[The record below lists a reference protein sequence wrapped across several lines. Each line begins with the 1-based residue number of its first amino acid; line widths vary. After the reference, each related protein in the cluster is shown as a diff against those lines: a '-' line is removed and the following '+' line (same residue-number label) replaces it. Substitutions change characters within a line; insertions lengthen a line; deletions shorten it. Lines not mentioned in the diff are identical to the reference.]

1 MFARHLIR
9 YGLVLLGTTWAVGCS
24 SDGDGGTGTGSITL
38 SITPTSAT
46 VQQGA
51 SQAVTVTLTR
61 IGGFTGTV
69 DLDVTGE
76 PTGVTA
82 TASNAQTVGAVT
94 TATITIQVGATVAPA
109 LYPLVLHATGTGVS
123 EVTQNFALTVTEAP
137 APAYTLTLS
146 SPTLSIVQ
154 GAATPTT
161 TVNLVRTNFTGNVTL
176 TVENLPTG
184 VTAAFNPANPQT
196 GNSSVLT
203 LTVAASAPTGTF
215 TNLSVQ
221 GVGTPGTVATPLSL
235 TITSAPGGGS
245 GNVTVTFA
253 TCAAANKAVWL
264 AFQDGTAGAFTAV
277 TGAADVYQFN
287 ITQSKGS
294 IAYVTLGT
302 GSSTINVLHFT
313 QAELIAATLNF
324 CGTVTSNTRVANG
337 TVSNLPAGHLG
348 QMSFGGG
355 FASLF
360 ASGPFQLTNAGTGS
374 FDLIGFSHPLAGS
387 GGDRAFIKRGEN
399 PAAGGNFASTV
410 NFTDA
415 TLSAAAASAAAT
427 LQGLAGGETLVNHG
441 MNFFTGGTACVPGA
455 LYSLGTTAASFTVT
469 GVPASL
475 RLGTDMHAITVF
487 AGTQTSLRTLTEN
500 FLDVAARAA
509 TPFVLPAELPA
520 PVVTDAGGPYK
531 RPSATV
537 TGVPAELNVS
547 HTMTYLDQSGAKSG
561 VITATQ
567 GWVGGANLALE
578 LPNFAG
584 VGTFNNTW
592 APATGVQLSWT
603 VSSAGGTFTTAC
615 TAGQR
620 FVNSTRTGT
629 L

>member
-1 MFARHLIR
+1 VGAPGTVSTPLSLTISAAAPAPSFALS
-9 YGLVLLGTTWAVGCS
+9 LTAA
-24 SDGDGGTGTGSITL
+24 TL
-38 SITPTSAT
+38 SIA
-46 VQQGA
+46 QGA
-51 SQAVTVTLTR
+51 S
-61 IGGFTGTV
+61 
-69 DLDVTGE
+69 
-76 PTGVTA
+76 
-82 TASNAQTVGAVT
+82 
-94 TATITIQVGATVAPA
+94 
-109 LYPLVLHATGTGVS
+109 
-123 EVTQNFALTVTEAP
+123 
-137 APAYTLTLS
+137 
-146 SPTLSIVQ
+146 
-154 GAATPTT
+154 TPTT
-161 TVNLVRTNFTGNVTL
+161 TVNIARPNFTGDIALSVL
-176 TVENLPTG
+176 NLPTG
-184 VTAAFNPANPQT
+184 VTASFAPANPQTGTSSVLTLTVAASAPVGNFTNLSVQGVGTPGTVSTPLSLTITAGAPAPSFTLGLSAPALTIQQGASTPTTTVNITRVNFTGDVALSVLNLPTGVTASFNPANPQT

-203 LTVAASAPTGTF
+203 LTVAGSAPVGTF

-221 GVGTPGTVATPLSL
+221 GVGTAGTVTTPLSL

-245 GNVTVTFA
+245 GNVTVSFA
-253 TCAAANKAVWL
+253 ACPAAQKAVWL
-264 AFQDGTAGAFTAV
+264 AFRDGTTGNWTAV
-277 TGAADVYQFN
+277 TGAADVFQFN

-294 IAYVTLGT
+294 FAYVTLGT

-313 QAELIAATLNF
+313 QAELIAGTFNL
-324 CGTVTSNTRVANG
+324 CGTTTPNTRVANG

-348 QMSFGGG
+348 QISFGGG
-355 FASLF
+355 FANVF
-360 ASGPFQLTNAGTGS
+360 ANGAFQITNAATGT
-374 FDLIGFSHPLAGS
+374 FDLIGFSHPLAGA

-399 PAAGGNFASTV
+399 PAAAGNFASTV

-427 LQGLAGGETLVNHG
+427 LQGLVGGETLVNHG
-441 MNFFTGGTACVPGA
+441 VNFFTGGTACVPGV
-455 LYSLGTTAASFTVT
+455 LYSLGTTAANFTIT

-487 AGTQTSLRTLTEN
+487 AGTQTSLRSLTEN
-500 FLDVAARAA
+500 FLDVVARAA
-509 TPFVLPAELPA
+509 TPFVLPAELPV

-547 HTMTYLDQSGAKSG
+547 HTMTYLDQGGSKSG

-567 GWVGGANLALE
+567 GWVGGSTLTLE

-592 APATGVQLSWT
+592 APATGVQLTWT
-603 VSSAGGTFTTAC
+603 VSSAGGTFATSC